1 MSDPLGKLSW
11 DDLRIIKTIG
21 GSGALAAAAKVLRV
35 NTTTIS
41 RRLALVEETLGV
53 TLFDRRRTG
62 YLPTTSGA
70 ELIALAER
78 MELDIVSVARRVSG
92 HAQGH
97 KGELRVTTSDAL
109 LLDFLTPIIADF
121 QALNPS
127 VRVEVIVGNTSLNL
141 ARGESDIAFRA
152 ATEAPPDNLFGRKV
166 ATIAWAAYGRRSDF
180 TGGWPH
186 PDQLYQLHWA
196 SYGTGLSRLK
206 ASKFVDARIDRE
218 KIVYRSDSVAGVSA
232 AIAAGMGVGFLPC
245 MHGDLSPTLVRIGP
259 LEPEISDE
267 LWILTHPDI
276 RKSGR
281 VYAFMTHC
289 TQAIAR
295 QRIFIEGQ
303 ERPASR
309 SPTTGR

>member
-53 TLFDRRRTG
+53 TLFDRRRTWIPADHIG
-62 YLPTTSGA
+62 RRVDRF
-70 ELIALAER
+70 AER

-109 LLDFLTPIIADF
+109 LLDFSDAGSLPDF

-166 ATIAWAAYGRRSDF
+166 ATIAWAADGRRSDF
-180 TGGWPH
+180 AGAGPILISFISCIG
-186 PDQLYQLHWA
+186 PRVR
-196 SYGTGLSRLK
+196 TGLSRLK

-218 KIVYRSDSVAGVSA
+218 KSYTA
-232 AIAAGMGVGFLPC
+232 AI
-245 MHGDLSPTLVRIGP
+245 P
-259 LEPEISDE
+259 LRAYPRR
-267 LWILTHPDI
+267 L
-276 RKSGR
+276 
-281 VYAFMTHC
+281 
-289 TQAIAR
+289 
-295 QRIFIEGQ
+295 
-303 ERPASR
+303 RPAWGSGFCPACTGSISHARPHR
-309 SPTTGR
+309 SAGAGDQ